1 MLDLWSTTSG
11 LHGFW
16 REISCLSYW
25 GSFVCDKFF
34 LLLSKFLVFQQFDFD
49 ESSDS
54 FVWAYP
60 TCSLLSFLDVW
71 INGFL
76 QIWGV
81 WGYYFLKYSFCPSP
95 SAFLL
100 GPCYI
105 YVVML
110 EDVLQA
116 SEALFIFLYFF
127 NLFFLFV
134 CLFFSDWII
143 SLALSSSSLIL
154 SSVFSDMLLGPSSEF
169 LIFIIVLINST
180 ISVWFFFF
188 ITSVSLFIFFIWWD
202 IILIFSFNSSD
213 MVSFRSLNIF

>member
-127 NLFFLFV
+127 NLFFFV

-213 MVSFRSLNIF
+213 MVSFRTLNIF